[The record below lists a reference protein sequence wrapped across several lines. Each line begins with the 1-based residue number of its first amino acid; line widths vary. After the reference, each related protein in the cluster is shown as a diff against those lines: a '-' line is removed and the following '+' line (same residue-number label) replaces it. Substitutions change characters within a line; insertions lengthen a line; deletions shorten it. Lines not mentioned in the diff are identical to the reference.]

1 MNLLTSPVLL
11 FIPGNKPKRFEEALS
26 SGANGIILELEDA
39 VPAEEKN
46 LARENVLHF
55 LAKTRHLNL
64 PVVVRINHITS
75 DAGLADL
82 LAFQQADIHLNAILY
97 PKTESAEEVKM
108 IHKVLRLEA
117 RKIQLFAL
125 IETAK
130 GLTQLNNIV
139 TQSPVA
145 GIFFGAAD
153 FSVDIGCHLN
163 WNGLLAARSQIVQAA
178 ALTQIPAVDSPYFD
192 FADEQGLIAETIKV
206 KELGFKGKLAIH
218 PKQVAAIKQH
228 FAPTKAQID
237 KAKEIIS
244 LFEQAGG
251 KVCQY
256 KGEMIDIPVYTHAQ
270 QILQLAENLG

>member
-1 MNLLTSPVLL
+1 M
-11 FIPGNKPKRFEEALS
+11 
-26 SGANGIILELEDA
+26 
-39 VPAEEKN
+39 
-46 LARENVLHF
+46 
-55 LAKTRHLNL
+55 
-64 PVVVRINHITS
+64 
-75 DAGLADL
+75 
-82 LAFQQADIHLNAILY
+82 
-97 PKTESAEEVKM
+97 
-108 IHKVLRLEA
+108 
-117 RKIQLFAL
+117 
-125 IETAK
+125 
-130 GLTQLNNIV
+130 

-206 KELGFKGKLAIH
+206 KELGVKGKLAIH

-244 LFEQAGG
+244 LFEQSGG